1 MSAPVEPT
9 TPKPRGLR
17 PIAMAVGALLSAVG
31 GALVLAKYDLGTRPD
46 HPADPGA
53 AWGLVQCLAG
63 VWAGVLGAGSPLLH
77 GLVAGIPAFALGA
90 WLGHTLPVHFDALA
104 YFLAPTAAVLA
115 AAVMRYSARSRAAG

>member
-1 MSAPVEPT
+1 
-9 TPKPRGLR
+9 
-17 PIAMAVGALLSAVG
+17 MAVGALVSALG
-31 GALVLAKYDLGTRPD
+31 GCAVLAKYDLGTPPG

-90 WLGHTLPVHFDALA
+90 FLGHTLPVHFDALA
-104 YFLAPTAAVLA
+104 YFLAPGAAVIA
-115 AAVMRYSARSRAAG
+115 AAVMRYSARARGPG